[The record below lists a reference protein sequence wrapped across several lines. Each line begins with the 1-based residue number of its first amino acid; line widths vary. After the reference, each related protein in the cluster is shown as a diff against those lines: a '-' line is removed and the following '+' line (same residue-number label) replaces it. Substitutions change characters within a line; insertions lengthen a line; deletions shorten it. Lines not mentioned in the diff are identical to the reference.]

1 MNILEMDFGEDTPKE
16 WDGWLQPAGM
26 EKSTKALGREE
37 EGEPRAAQTWLVFSV
52 KGWYFKP
59 YSS

>member
-1 MNILEMDFGEDTPKE
+1 METMNILEMDFGEDTPKE

-37 EGEPRAAQTWLVFSV
+37 EGEPRAAQT
-52 KGWYFKP
+52 
-59 YSS
+59 